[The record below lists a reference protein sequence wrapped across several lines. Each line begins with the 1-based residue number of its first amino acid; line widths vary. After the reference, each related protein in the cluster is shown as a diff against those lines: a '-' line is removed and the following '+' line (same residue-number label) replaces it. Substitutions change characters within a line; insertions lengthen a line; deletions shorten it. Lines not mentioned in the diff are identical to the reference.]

1 MARVYKRD
9 ANGRFASSGGT
20 SRTGAAPSATTERR
34 KSTTIARDVRWMMR
48 NTISDP
54 IKALRVWEKESNRTL
69 SSRQFDEVVK
79 LATQPARVP
88 RRRRRAS

>member
-1 MARVYKRD
+1 
-9 ANGRFASSGGT
+9 
-20 SRTGAAPSATTERR
+20 
-34 KSTTIARDVRWMMR
+34 MMR

-69 SSRQFDEVVK
+69 SSRQFNEVVK